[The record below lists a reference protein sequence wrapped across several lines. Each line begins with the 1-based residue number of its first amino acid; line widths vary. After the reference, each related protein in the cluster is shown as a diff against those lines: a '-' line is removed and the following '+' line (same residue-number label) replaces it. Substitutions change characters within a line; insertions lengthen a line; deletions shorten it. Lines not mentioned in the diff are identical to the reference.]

1 MGSSTERYNVYFA
14 QYYDRLRQAHNNGVT
29 LLSPTNR
36 GISSIHEPRNK
47 SDNTDKNGDMHLH
60 TKEVIF
66 NMYVAKPTFC

>member
-1 MGSSTERYNVYFA
+1 MRNPLKKLSRAFGPNFKGE
-14 QYYDRLRQAHNNGVT
+14 GIT

-60 TKEVIF
+60 TKEV
-66 NMYVAKPTFC
+66 TF

>member
-1 MGSSTERYNVYFA
+1 MSRYGIKGDFFNFHKQMTV
-14 QYYDRLRQAHNNGVT
+14 
-29 LLSPTNR
+29 SPTNR

>member
-1 MGSSTERYNVYFA
+1 MHAAGSGDIDGQKPRKCIKW
-14 QYYDRLRQAHNNGVT
+14 VT

-66 NMYVAKPTFC
+66 NM